1 MPAHPPD
8 ATSALLRA
16 IAAQFAARDGFGV
29 ERIRSRS
36 WASATFVG
44 ARHALVLGLSG
55 ATAEAAADAF
65 VARLE
70 NIEFTLRG
78 HIVAD
83 IALISDERRA
93 DGVRIAIEALTI
105 EDA

>member
-1 MPAHPPD
+1 MAAHPPD

-16 IAAQFAARDGFGV
+16 IAAQFAARDGFAV
-29 ERIRSRS
+29 ESIKSRS

-44 ARHALVLGLSG
+44 ARHELVFGLCG
-55 ATAEAAADAF
+55 ASAEAAADAF
-65 VARLE
+65 VAGLDCM
-70 NIEFTLRG
+70 EFALRG

-83 IALISDERRA
+83 IALVSDQRRA
-93 DGVRIAIEALTI
+93 DGARIAIEALTV